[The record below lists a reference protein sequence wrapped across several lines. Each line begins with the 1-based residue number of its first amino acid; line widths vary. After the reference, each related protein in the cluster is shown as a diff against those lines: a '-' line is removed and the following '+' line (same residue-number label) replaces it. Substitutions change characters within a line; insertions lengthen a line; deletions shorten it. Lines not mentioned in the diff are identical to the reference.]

1 MPKGEATSISG
12 ERTLD
17 HIHLILQLPLS
28 HRGASKQNKISCI
41 FAIFS
46 CMKLCV
52 CCRAEEQHVQ
62 TWSLRLS
69 VYLSPGPAKVYA
81 SS

>member
-1 MPKGEATSISG
+1 MLDYINLISQVLLG
-12 ERTLD
+12 
-17 HIHLILQLPLS
+17 

-41 FAIFS
+41 LDIFS

-52 CCRAEEQHVQ
+52 CSKAEEQHVQ

-69 VYLSPGPAKVYA
+69 VYLSPGPVKVYA
-81 SS
+81 CS